1 MEQKTT
7 EFWTIFSDSLR
18 RFILNKVKT
27 DTLADDLLQETFIKI
42 HSKSVWLVHFLF
54 IVWFAVLWNTVLF
67 FGLISMFGH

>member
-7 EFWTIFSDSLR
+7 ELWTRFSDSLR
-18 RFILNKVKT
+18 RFILNKVKN

-42 HSKSVWLVHFLF
+42 HSKSVWLVYFLF

-67 FGLISMFGH
+67 SGLISMFGH

>member
-42 HSKSVWLVHFLF
+42 HSKSVWLVYFLF

-67 FGLISMFGH
+67 SGLISMFGH